1 MGIPILYA
9 DYIPALFSFII
20 LLIWFAMSITI
31 PDEPPPFLTWG
42 AMVFVILGG
51 ATLFMLSPVLVW
63 IIFFG
68 QIAFSVVVVRWM
80 RKAPTF
86 NAERKNKN
94 VTSTQRDM
102 TAPAINT
109 NDRFSQSS

>member
-1 MGIPILYA
+1 MGIPVLYA

-20 LLIWFAMSITI
+20 ILVWFAMSITI
-31 PDEPPPFLTWG
+31 PDEPPPLLTWG

-63 IIFFG
+63 MIFLG
-68 QIAFSVVVVRWM
+68 QIAFSVVAIHWM
-80 RKAPTF
+80 RKEPTF
-86 NAERKNKN
+86 NAERKNTK
-94 VTSTQRDM
+94 TMSTQRDM

-109 NDRFSQSS
+109 NDRISQGS